1 MAPKTEMLAASSFD
15 SNSFS
20 KKKIG
25 KQSIGLID
33 SSTNFVF
40 ESSFFILLNIYVHV
54 RIFTPLMG

>member
-33 SSTNFVF
+33 SSNFVF